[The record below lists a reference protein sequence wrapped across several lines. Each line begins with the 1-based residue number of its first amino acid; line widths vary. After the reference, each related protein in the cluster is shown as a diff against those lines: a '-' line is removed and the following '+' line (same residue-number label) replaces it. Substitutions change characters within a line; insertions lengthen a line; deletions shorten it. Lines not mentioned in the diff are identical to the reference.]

1 MANKLTEIAL
11 LEDVSSL
18 PSGMQLVYMQLVSAI
33 DAALT
38 KLRSF
43 GAQPEQLSE
52 EFIETVVTQLIDKE
66 LSQQALEKCVEQ
78 EFQKK
83 ILDEAPTAVLC

>member
-1 MANKLTEIAL
+1 MAQKLKEIAL

-33 DAALT
+33 DSALT
-38 KLRSF
+38 KLRTF

-52 EFIETVVTQLIDKE
+52 EFIENIVTQLIEKE
-66 LSQQALEKCVEQ
+66 ISQVALEDRVEQ

-83 ILDEAPTAVLC
+83 ILEEAQCAAVC